1 MNNVSTIET
10 KINDMYDKAKYLDK
24 YGGSSY
30 GTIFLFII
38 FFKTSSSY
46 NYYSYN

>member
-1 MNNVSTIET
+1 MNVTKVEK

-24 YGGSSY
+24 YGGSYY

-38 FFKTSSSY
+38 FFFVIGY
-46 NYYSYN
+46 LIVQINL